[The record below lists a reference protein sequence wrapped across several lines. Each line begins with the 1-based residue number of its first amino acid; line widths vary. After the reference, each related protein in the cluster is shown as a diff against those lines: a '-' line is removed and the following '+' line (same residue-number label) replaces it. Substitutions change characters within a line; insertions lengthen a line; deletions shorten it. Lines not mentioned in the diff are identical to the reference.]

1 MENIYLVYVVE
12 YKLEFFN
19 LEMLLSEKVGLGK
32 YYV

>member
-32 YYV
+32 YDV